1 MGRVIVPQRLAL
13 GAATLVIACV
23 AATSLSYIDGLCEG
37 SR

>member
-23 AATSLSYIDGLCEG
+23 AATLSYIDGLCVG